1 MSVSFHAKTRRRKG
15 RRRSLN
21 SCPLLEKKGYNILD
35 KNSQRVE
42 RSNMRILFAT
52 DGAKQSDAAIEML
65 KNFALSDGD
74 EIKVISVVDM
84 AIPMAIDIYGGY
96 LPDTGELEKT
106 ARENAQKLLE
116 RAQERIGSHFGGT
129 NLAISA
135 EVLFGS
141 PESRIVETA
150 EAIHPDLIVVGSHGY
165 SRWER
170 LLLGSVSD
178 SVVHHAPCSVLVVR
192 APAE

>member
-1 MSVSFHAKTRRRKG
+1 MAGVQGEITFMK
-15 RRRSLN
+15 
-21 SCPLLEKKGYNILD
+21 LLL
-35 KNSQRVE
+35 
-42 RSNMRILFAT
+42 AT
-52 DGAKQSDAAIEML
+52 DGGKQSDAAIGTIGH
-65 KNFALSDGD
+65 FSWQAGD

-84 AIPMAIDIYGGY
+84 ALPMAIDIYGGF
-96 LPDTGELEKT
+96 LPDTSELEKT
-106 ARENAQKLLE
+106 ARENAAKIVEESVQKI
-116 RAQERIGSHFGGT
+116 RAFAASDT
-129 NLAISA
+129 VNVST

-150 EAIHPDLIVVGSHGY
+150 EEWQPDLIVVGSHGY

-192 APAE
+192 APSD